1 MIKPKL
7 NAEGQNKHS
16 TILPGEYY
24 RKDGKYIKWDR
35 PESFIPDTDI
45 YIDVPE
51 EQYIPSPGD
60 AYYYYDFEEL
70 DISRDRWI
78 NSCRDIQNLNTRNC
92 FYSREDI
99 TMEKIILLWKK
110 LYSKT
115 IADLANLTGSWKP
128 TIGELYFYYQFNNSA
143 ITPGDGYWRNTS
155 IDMYRFN
162 MGNCFQ
168 TQKEITSTAIKKI
181 LKNYLESYGDWI
193 PSHQERYYYYSFHNF
208 QTESINYMGSCLD
221 KFRLDMGNF
230 AKTPEEFTPAKLK
243 TILKKMLSKREGS
256 NID

>member
-24 RKDGKYIKWDR
+24 RINGGYVKWDH
-35 PESFIPDTDI
+35 PGSFIPATDI
-45 YIDVPE
+45 YIEVPE

-60 AYYYYDFEEL
+60 VYYYYNFEEL
-70 DISRDRWI
+70 DISRDRWT
-78 NSCRDIQNLNTRNC
+78 NSCRDVENLNTKNC

-99 TMEKIILLWKK
+99 TMEKIILLWEK
-110 LYSKT
+110 LYSKC
-115 IADLANLTGSWKP
+115 IADSVNPTVNPTGCWKP
-128 TIGELYFYYQFNNSA
+128 AKGELYFYYQFNNSA
-143 ITPGDGYWRNTS
+143 ITPGNEYWRNTS
-155 IDMYRFN
+155 LDMYRFN

-168 TQKEITSTAIKKI
+168 TQKEITSAAIKKV
-181 LKNYLESYGDWI
+181 LKNHLGSCGDWI
-193 PSHQERYYYYSFHNF
+193 PSRQERYYYYSFHNF
-208 QTESINYMGSCLD
+208 QTESINYMGNCLD

-243 TILKKMLSKREGS
+243 TILKKMLLWYE
-256 NID
+256 